1 MKKLSKNKKLNYVLN
16 DILTYLVDMDAYGQY
31 DEVKRYFDNYQNE
44 IDYNLYTYGNLR
56 VWYSEIIELYKGY
69 KSLRNAS
76 VQYLE
81 NIYKRQVGRVA
92 RYYLKHREEITKQ
105 YEKENI

>member
-1 MKKLSKNKKLNYVLN
+1 MKLSKNKKLNYVLN
-16 DILTYLVDMDAYGQY
+16 DILQYLVDMDAYGQY
-31 DEVKRYFDNYQNE
+31 NEVKRYFDNYRNE
-44 IDYNLYTYGNLR
+44 IDYNLYAYGNLR

-105 YEKENI
+105 YEK

>member
-16 DILTYLVDMDAYGQY
+16 DILQYLVDMDGYGQY
-31 DEVKRYFDNYQNE
+31 NEVKRYFDNWQNE
-44 IDYNLYTYGNLR
+44 IDYNLYSLGNLR
-56 VWYSEIIELYKGY
+56 VWYSDIIELYKDY
-69 KSLRNAS
+69 KSLKNAS

-92 RYYLKHREEITKQ
+92 RYYLNHREEIVKQ
-105 YEKENI
+105 YEK